1 MKKLIM
7 MSALALGLA
16 ACAEQE
22 AAEVENVD
30 VVEEPMMDDGAAMAN
45 DMGNDMGEDGDDRG
59 NPDDRLIDEAD
70 DMGDEGNPDDRI

>member
-45 DMGNDMGEDGDDRG
+45 DIGNDMGEDGDDRG